1 MNITQGVS
9 LGGAAIGTLILVLV
23 LQRWW
28 MKGSSKKKGDDGGSG
43 GRNVKEL
50 IPFALSTLYGM
61 LAILCSGGLLG
72 AIANIGLWGSNGL
85 GQIGLVYGVGGTSP
99 NVSRAQSVPLTPGGY
114 VMVFVLTG
122 MIVGAFRWSK
132 KLPKRQVA
140 LGIVCGISLG
150 LVAGVAGVMAVPL
163 GTAANLAGAWWTGA
177 VQ

>member
-1 MNITQGVS
+1 MIFPPAGVS

-28 MKGSSKKKGDDGGSG
+28 MKGKSKGGDGEGG
-43 GRNVKEL
+43 GRNFKAL
-50 IPFALSTLYGM
+50 IPFTLSTLYGM
-61 LAILCSGGLLG
+61 LAILCGGGVLG
-72 AIANIGLWGSNGL
+72 TLANVGLWGSNGL
-85 GQIGLVYGVGGTSP
+85 GGIGLIYGVGGTNPDVTRVRSM
-99 NVSRAQSVPLTPGGY
+99 ALTPGGY
-114 VMVFVLTG
+114 VIVFVLTG

-132 KLPKRQVA
+132 KFPKKQVM

-163 GTAANLAGAWWTGA
+163 ANAANLAGVWWSGT